1 STDGAPLV
9 EYHHLAISYFSHTFC
24 YLVIDSQSGFVANGL
39 DAYQIV
45 FCGDALVISPEMP
58 SDCHATSAKYHQK
71 LFSVFQNVERGSY
84 ANPFLS
90 YIFGYPKKFLQLD
103 FRSSRVVR
111 FGNTF
116 DDRN

>member
-1 STDGAPLV
+1 GAPFV
-9 EYHHLAISYFSHTFC
+9 EYYHLAICYFSHTFC
-24 YLVIDSQSGFVANGL
+24 YLVIDSQSGFITNGL
-39 DAYQIV
+39 DAYQVV
-45 FCGDALVISPEMP
+45 FCDNALVISPKMP
-58 SDCHATSAKYHQK
+58 PNYYATSEKYHQK
-71 LFSVFQNVERGSY
+71 LFSVFQNVERDSY

-103 FRSSRVVR
+103 FRSNRVVR